1 MITVEKLEK
10 GTYFDDAFKISFR
23 YDPTTVAKVKEL
35 AERRYLPEDRA
46 WEIPAHELPAL
57 IEKVGLSNIKSEEAV
72 VQALNTKEIE
82 DKREATQER
91 LKGIKPVRD
100 FDFKTAPLPHQIEAF
115 NYGMEKNSLLI
126 GDEQGLG
133 KTKESIDICVARK
146 KELIKTLIVCGVN
159 SVKYN
164 WEKEIQIHSNEG
176 CVMVDGKTM
185 DVRVQQLNDW
195 YRGSSYFGV
204 INIESLRNEKIQD
217 ALYLGIKDGYIGA
230 IIVDEIHKAKNGGS
244 QQGKALRF
252 LKAPVKIGLSGTP
265 MNKAEDLWNILTWLG
280 VERRSFYSFRN
291 AYCTM
296 GGFGGYKVIGYKNLD
311 SLNAELNTVM
321 LRRKKEEVLDLPP
334 KLYSTEYVEL
344 TTAQKKQYRDI
355 KNGIVADMENI
366 LASVNPLNCTLRLRQ
381 LTSGNPNLTDDSP
394 KLDRIKEMLEE
405 EIIPNGHKAIIF
417 SQWSTIAKDLG
428 IELSE
433 YDPIVITGEVP
444 PEQRQKLVDNFQTN
458 PHCKVAIGTIGAM
471 GTGLTL
477 NKASYVFFMDKAW
490 NSGDNAQAEDRAHR
504 IGTVGAVNVISMVAK
519 GTIDEAVEDYLLENK
534 DLIDRVVDG
543 KKRCEVKGLIGI
555 PTGIPKLDEIT
566 NGWLWGEDL
575 VVLTGRTNV
584 GKTWIGEYFATMAWN
599 MGYKILMYSGE
610 MSTAM
615 VGFRFDTLNKHFS
628 NMGLLNGSGTLG
640 KKPDTDGAKY
650 LQEDYEKY
658 ITQLQ
663 QKSGFI
669 VVTPDDFEGRKPN
682 VDEIKSL
689 AIKHGADMIVID
701 QLSLMS
707 DKRRADIPR
716 IAYNN
721 ISEDL
726 FLMSKELKK
735 PVLLMAQANREAVKN
750 RKKGESPELHDLA
763 ESDGVGQ
770 NATRVLSLSVIDGTL
785 KISVKK
791 NRYGINN
798 KEVLMIWEVN
808 TGYLKPL
815 LSENPEESI
824 EDKKDDKSDGEKD
837 KGGEKDYGF

>member
-1 MITVEKLEK
+1 M
-10 GTYFDDAFKISFR
+10 
-23 YDPTTVAKVKEL
+23 
-35 AERRYLPEDRA
+35 
-46 WEIPAHELPAL
+46 
-57 IEKVGLSNIKSEEAV
+57 
-72 VQALNTKEIE
+72 
-82 DKREATQER
+82 
-91 LKGIKPVRD
+91 
-100 FDFKTAPLPHQIEAF
+100 
-115 NYGMEKNSLLI
+115 
-126 GDEQGLG
+126 
-133 KTKESIDICVARK
+133 
-146 KELIKTLIVCGVN
+146 
-159 SVKYN
+159 
-164 WEKEIQIHSNEG
+164 
-176 CVMVDGKTM
+176 
-185 DVRVQQLNDW
+185 
-195 YRGSSYFGV
+195 
-204 INIESLRNEKIQD
+204 
-217 ALYLGIKDGYIGA
+217 
-230 IIVDEIHKAKNGGS
+230 
-244 QQGKALRF
+244 
-252 LKAPVKIGLSGTP
+252 
-265 MNKAEDLWNILTWLG
+265 
-280 VERRSFYSFRN
+280 
-291 AYCTM
+291 
-296 GGFGGYKVIGYKNLD
+296 
-311 SLNAELNTVM
+311 
-321 LRRKKEEVLDLPP
+321 
-334 KLYSTEYVEL
+334 
-344 TTAQKKQYRDI
+344 
-355 KNGIVADMENI
+355 
-366 LASVNPLNCTLRLRQ
+366 
-381 LTSGNPNLTDDSP
+381 
-394 KLDRIKEMLEE
+394 
-405 EIIPNGHKAIIF
+405 
-417 SQWSTIAKDLG
+417 
-428 IELSE
+428 
-433 YDPIVITGEVP
+433 
-444 PEQRQKLVDNFQTN
+444 
-458 PHCKVAIGTIGAM
+458 
-471 GTGLTL
+471 
-477 NKASYVFFMDKAW
+477 
-490 NSGDNAQAEDRAHR
+490 
-504 IGTVGAVNVISMVAK
+504 
-519 GTIDEAVEDYLLENK
+519 
-534 DLIDRVVDG
+534 
-543 KKRCEVKGLIGI
+543 
-555 PTGIPKLDEIT
+555 
-566 NGWLWGEDL
+566 
-575 VVLTGRTNV
+575 

-785 KISVKK
+785 KISIKK

-815 LSENPEESI
+815 LSENPEEST
-824 EDKKDDKSDGEKD
+824 EDKKDDKPDGEKD